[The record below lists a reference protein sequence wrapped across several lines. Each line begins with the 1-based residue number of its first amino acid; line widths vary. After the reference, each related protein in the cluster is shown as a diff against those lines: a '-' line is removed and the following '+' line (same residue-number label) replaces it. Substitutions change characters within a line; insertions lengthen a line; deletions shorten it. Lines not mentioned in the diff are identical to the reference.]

1 MAAAMATDGYFD
13 LSPTDR
19 SMGILDRTTPVA
31 FHAMWDVVGPVEL
44 EAVAWAWRAL
54 ARVHPILTCTIDI
67 DRDTTWRPGAATPP
81 LNLVD
86 GEMDIEQTIARVLAT
101 PVDLVGGPI
110 VRLTAITR
118 ADRIRFVLAAHHA
131 AFDGAA
137 SVFMID
143 DLRKIY
149 LDRLAGR
156 KPLLEPD
163 LSPRTVRSSFR
174 RNRPP
179 MLAGPGLIAKS
190 LDGWRRL
197 PPSTH
202 TDPSLAPTHPATGYV
217 SMDLGPALMA
227 IDERRRRNSW
237 PIDAVLVGLLE
248 SAWNE
253 VFGRGDDGAGVWLV
267 SSNFRPGLGL
277 TRGAGNLSGLE
288 AIAIRDPEAQS
299 VDHLIQQAAGEIA
312 ATRSGFPGLGPELMA
327 RSWAWM
333 PPAVLNQGVDL
344 MIKAGLRQRYTRVIS
359 NLGQF
364 PEPLSDWGKARLS
377 GLRYLGPMA
386 RGPYCMFVAQS
397 QAGLPS
403 LTVRTGPDWFTNA
416 HATQL
421 EDAINRLCGLSPPA
435 PQRRR
440 RLADGV
446 PTATASAGVEPSD
459 V

>member
-1 MAAAMATDGYFD
+1 MADDGYFD

-19 SMGILDRTTPVA
+19 SLAILDRTTPVA
-31 FHAMWDVVGPVEL
+31 FHAMWDLVGSVEL
-44 EAVAWAWRAL
+44 EAVVWAWQAL

-81 LNLVD
+81 FNHVA
-86 GEMDIEQTIARVLAT
+86 GELDIERAMAREIAT
-101 PVDLVGGPI
+101 PLDLVGGPI

-118 ADRIRFVLAAHHA
+118 ADGMRFVLAAHHA

-137 SVFMID
+137 SIFMID

-156 KPLLEPD
+156 KLPIESD
-163 LSPRTVRSSFR
+163 LSPRTVRSALRKSPLPTLVGQGF
-174 RNRPP
+174 
-179 MLAGPGLIAKS
+179 IAKS

-202 TDPSLAPTHPATGYV
+202 TDPSPVPTQPAPGYE
-217 SMDLGPALMA
+217 SIDLGPALKA

-253 VFGRGDDGAGVWLV
+253 VFGRGEDGAGVWLV
-267 SSNFRPGLGL
+267 SSNLRPGLGL
-277 TRGAGNLSGLE
+277 TRGAGNLSGVE
-288 AIAIRDPEAQS
+288 AIAIRHPEAPS
-299 VDHLIQQAAGEIA
+299 VDQLIQQAAGEVA
-312 ATRSGFPGLGPELMA
+312 ATRSGIPGLGPELMA

-333 PPAVLNQGVDL
+333 PPAVLNQGLDL
-344 MIKAGLRQRYTRVIS
+344 MVKAGRRQRYTRVIS
-359 NLGQF
+359 NLGQI
-364 PEPLSDWGKARLS
+364 PASLSDWGEARLA

-403 LTVRTGPDWFTNA
+403 LTIRTGPDWFTSD
-416 HATQL
+416 HARQIG
-421 EDAINRLCGLSPPA
+421 DAINRLCGLANPRSPRVTTLDA
-435 PQRRR
+435 VARDHR
-440 RLADGV
+440 
-446 PTATASAGVEPSD
+446 
-459 V
+459 